1 MKTATG
7 RQSRAEKQE
16 QTRAALRQAAAS
28 LVAEHGLQATSIE
41 QISAEAGF
49 SRGAFYANYR
59 SKEELFAELLQE
71 RVYEGYRQ
79 MAREW
84 GDADE
89 PPTPRQTGERLA
101 SIIGAQEGK
110 WLFSLWLELLAHA
123 ARDPEFRAIAAEFW
137 RGTRQ
142 LVAAGVRETF
152 RERGEEPPL
161 PPEALAT
168 ASIAIDIGL
177 AIQHVVD
184 PDEVPLDTYPTVF
197 EWVFGS
203 ADGRP
208 GR

>member
-1 MKTATG
+1 MT
-7 RQSRAEKQE
+7 RAESRE
-16 QTRAALRQAAAS
+16 HTRASLRATAAE
-28 LVAEHGLQATSIE
+28 LVAAQGLQATSIE
-41 QISAEAGF
+41 QITERAGF

-71 RVYEGYRQ
+71 RVYEAYRQ

-84 GDADE
+84 READE

-123 ARDPEFRAIAAEFW
+123 ARDPEFRTIAAEFW

-142 LVAAGVRETF
+142 LVAAGVKETF
-152 RERGEEPPL
+152 RQRGEDPPIAA
-161 PPEALAT
+161 EALAT
-168 ASIAIDIGL
+168 TSIAIDIGL

-197 EWVFGS
+197 EWVF
-203 ADGRP
+203 DTH
-208 GR
+208 